1 MRRVAGGEG
10 GMVREQEGVK
20 AHLLVCGDGCGV
32 AVKGVVD
39 GGVDRGGGGACRRQG
54 SRRGTSMRGG
64 GLASLELGEALRGV
78 VVVGLGLEWLVHG
91 GQQPAVS
98 CARRG
103 WGSGGEKMQ
112 LKGQ

>member
-1 MRRVAGGEG
+1 MVLVDVEQGAAAEGARRRGGSSRGLATRGGE
-10 GMVREQEGVK
+10 
-20 AHLLVCGDGCGV
+20 
-32 AVKGVVD
+32 
-39 GGVDRGGGGACRRQG
+39 
-54 SRRGTSMRGG
+54 
-64 GLASLELGEALRGV
+64 LASLELGEALRGV

-103 WGSGGEKMQ
+103 WGSGGEKTQ